1 MSSKHNV
8 ILHNIGTSKRQQK
21 FLGKSR
27 QKYYNLEFMARSPQ
41 NFLKTVAN
49 RWKLKV
55 AKF

>member
-8 ILHNIGTSKRQQK
+8 ILHNIGTSEKQQK